1 MAVTVALF
9 IIRLFFIT
17 TECTRKG
24 RVLPSSLKES
34 FQDL

>member
-24 RVLPSSLKES
+24 PVLPLSLKES
-34 FQDL
+34 VQGL